1 MLILMLKPIKTRYF
15 LTLLQM
21 LLVLFLLGAVL
32 LFNKDNVVQF
42 FHSTQAGQMG
52 LVLNGI
58 ILLIFLLGL
67 VRMIL
72 MFLGYTREQDALQR
86 FLKRIEEHAPNP
98 SLGLLAGSII
108 VDRYQAVQAIARQHA
123 EVNQAALASTLAA
136 SQSTKFTLVRFVHN
150 ILILSGVF
158 GTVVSLSIA
167 LMGASGLLSSPDN
180 LQQMGTIV
188 SGMSNALST
197 TVTAIV
203 CYVVFAYF
211 HLCLQD
217 ARTQL
222 LANVENITTLYIM
235 PRFRHVENS
244 LMHDVAVLVAELRT
258 AAETINH
265 IQNRFLQA
273 GDRLQV
279 AVDDL
284 QSAVAHSGDNI
295 RVIRDSIREGF
306 RLDEQPKR

>member
-1 MLILMLKPIKTRYF
+1 MLKPIKTRYY

-21 LLVLFLLGAVL
+21 LFVMFLLGAVL
-32 LFNKDNVVQF
+32 LFNKDNMTQF

-52 LVLNGI
+52 LVLNGV

-67 VRMIL
+67 VRMVL
-72 MFLGYTREQDALQR
+72 MFLGYTREQDMLQR
-86 FLKRIEEHAPNP
+86 FLKRIEENAPNP
-98 SLGLLAGSII
+98 SYGLSPNSII
-108 VDRYQAVQAIARQHA
+108 ADRYQAVQSIARQHA
-123 EVNQAALASTLAA
+123 DVNQAALASTLAA
-136 SQSTKFTLVRFVHN
+136 SQSTEFTLVRFVHN

-203 CYVVFAYF
+203 CYVFFAYF
-211 HLCLQD
+211 HLRLQD

>member
-1 MLILMLKPIKTRYF
+1 MLKPIKTRYY

-21 LLVLFLLGAVL
+21 LFVMFLLGAVL
-32 LFNKDNVVQF
+32 LFNKDNVTQF

-52 LVLNGI
+52 LVLNGV

-67 VRMIL
+67 VRMVL
-72 MFLGYTREQDALQR
+72 MFLGYTREQDMLQR
-86 FLKRIEEHAPNP
+86 FLKRIEENAPNP
-98 SLGLLAGSII
+98 SYGLSPNSII
-108 VDRYQAVQAIARQHA
+108 VDRYQAVQSIARQHA
-123 EVNQAALASTLAA
+123 DVNQAALASTLAA
-136 SQSTKFTLVRFVHN
+136 SQSTEFTLVRFVHN

-203 CYVVFAYF
+203 CYVFFAYF
-211 HLCLQD
+211 HLRLQD

>member
-1 MLILMLKPIKTRYF
+1 
-15 LTLLQM
+15 
-21 LLVLFLLGAVL
+21 
-32 LFNKDNVVQF
+32 
-42 FHSTQAGQMG
+42 
-52 LVLNGI
+52 
-58 ILLIFLLGL
+58 
-67 VRMIL
+67 